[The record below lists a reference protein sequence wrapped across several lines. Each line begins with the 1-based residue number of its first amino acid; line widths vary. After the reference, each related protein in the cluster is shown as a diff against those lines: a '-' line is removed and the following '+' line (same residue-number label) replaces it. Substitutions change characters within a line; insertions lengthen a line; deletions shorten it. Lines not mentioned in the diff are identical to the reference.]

1 MKDFSEWPD
10 CGGGHISGGLT
21 GSSLAVCAYLVNEC
35 NVSLI
40 SHKSNLK
47 VVTSF

>member
-1 MKDFSEWPD
+1 MEDFSEWPD
-10 CGGGHISGGLT
+10 YGGGHISGGLT
-21 GSSLAVCAYLVNEC
+21 GSSLAVCTYLVNEC

-40 SHKSNLK
+40 SHKSK